1 MENIDIDRIWKE
13 ARQGSDANFKLSIE
27 EIDGFR
33 LMRSGQIFS
42 DIRKIIWTGL
52 TIDIFLLIA
61 LLFYILFLNLQGKM
75 VPVLVILLLIT
86 GMVVIYSWAT
96 LRKIKRLEVY
106 SDTIATRFEELKS
119 FFRLQFPLFQF
130 VTSLSNP
137 LLVLTGVFY
146 YMHFKY
152 SEVRFSDIEDIIVI
166 TVIAAISY
174 LVGYAGNR
182 LGSSGL
188 GREVEN
194 LLSEEIYDDEYLA
207 DFVKRERALKRKKFI
222 IMSVIAIA
230 GLILL
235 VVLILLYYKQL
246 QA

>member
-96 LRKIKRLEVY
+96 LRKIKR
-106 SDTIATRFEELKS
+106 DRKS
-119 FFRLQFPLFQF
+119 
-130 VTSLSNP
+130 
-137 LLVLTGVFY
+137 
-146 YMHFKY
+146 
-152 SEVRFSDIEDIIVI
+152 
-166 TVIAAISY
+166 
-174 LVGYAGNR
+174 
-182 LGSSGL
+182 
-188 GREVEN
+188 
-194 LLSEEIYDDEYLA
+194 
-207 DFVKRERALKRKKFI
+207 
-222 IMSVIAIA
+222 
-230 GLILL
+230 
-235 VVLILLYYKQL
+235 VV
-246 QA
+246 